1 MAASEPSVSL
11 LSREDNKWRKDLIFQ
26 LQERNKRQTYCFADL
41 ISLHNRLFESAN
53 TLRGENIQLTIANET
68 LRREAA
74 SGTPGLS
81 VNADLEARLLKQA
94 EELATLHK
102 RKGEHTQQI
111 VDLNNKLQEMMKELQ
126 VKETSLAESIELN
139 TNLRL
144 EITKCLNKEKEL
156 ESINQMLKDEHQ
168 ALQLAFASLEEK
180 LRKTQ
185 EENRQL
191 IERLIKYKT
200 RDAEKVNE
208 ENDNFL
214 NESFSSPTAFLMH
227 TISKF
232 GKRQAK
238 VQKELEDAARDTRPV
253 SPDRSSLKEGI
264 AGLPTAVPTK
274 VSVTFTAHDGE
285 VYAVKWSPVER
296 MLATGGADRK
306 VKLWNIS
313 KGASESKGILV
324 GSNAGVMCVDFDST
338 GTLILGASNDYAS
351 RVWTV
356 SDFRLKHTLTGHCGK
371 VMAAKFLG
379 EPSKVVT
386 GSYDRT
392 LKIWDLRSKACIETK
407 FAGSSCNDLVTSDGA
422 GSTIISGHFDHRI
435 RFWDTRAESSSNDIL
450 LEGKVTSLDLSRDA
464 NYLLSCVRDDTL
476 KLIDLRMKKII
487 GSFSADGFKVGF
499 DWTRA
504 TFSPDG
510 QYIAVGSSDGSV
522 FIWSVATNTIE
533 TVLKNHSAVVTAVSW
548 HPHGTYFASVDRAK
562 TVTIWGDHV

>member
-214 NESFSSPTAFLMH
+214 
-227 TISKF
+227 K
-232 GKRQAK
+232 KRQAK

-274 VSVTFTAHDGE
+274 TAHDGE

-356 SDFRLKHTLTGHCGK
+356 SDFRLKVSGCLLCGNIAVYSMAVANGIQCVIYPYEGRSVYCSRIVGHVKCDYSS
-371 VMAAKFLG
+371 
-379 EPSKVVT
+379 PSDRDCYIRGNAMGTIVVPFVQRH
-386 GSYDRT
+386 YFQ
-392 LKIWDLRSKACIETK
+392 A
-407 FAGSSCNDLVTSDGA
+407 
-422 GSTIISGHFDHRI
+422 
-435 RFWDTRAESSSNDIL
+435 L
-450 LEGKVTSLDLSRDA
+450 LS
-464 NYLLSCVRDDTL
+464 NYLA
-476 KLIDLRMKKII
+476 KLPHL
-487 GSFSADGFKVGF
+487 
-499 DWTRA
+499 
-504 TFSPDG
+504 
-510 QYIAVGSSDGSV
+510 
-522 FIWSVATNTIE
+522 
-533 TVLKNHSAVVTAVSW
+533 
-548 HPHGTYFASVDRAK
+548 HP
-562 TVTIWGDHV
+562 

>member
-1 MAASEPSVSL
+1 MTSNEAGISL
-11 LSREDNKWRKDLIFQ
+11 VAREDISWRKDLISQ
-26 LQERNKRQTYCFADL
+26 LRERNRSQTNCFADL

-53 TLRGENIQLTIANET
+53 TLRNTNMQLTIANET

-74 SGTPGLS
+74 NGNIGTGGNS
-81 VNADLEARLLKQA
+81 DLEARLLKQA
-94 EELATLHK
+94 EELAMLHK

-111 VDLNNKLQEMMKELQ
+111 VDLNNKLQEITKELQ
-126 VKETSLAESIELN
+126 AKEISLAESLETN
-139 TNLRL
+139 ANLRL
-144 EITKCLNKEKEL
+144 EITKCLGREKET

-191 IERLIKYKT
+191 IERLIKYKA
-200 RDAEKVNE
+200 RDAEKMNE

-214 NESFSSPTAFLMH
+214 R
-227 TISKF
+227 
-232 GKRQAK
+232 KRQAK
-238 VQKELEDAARDTRPV
+238 MQKELEDAARDTRPV
-253 SPDRSSLKEGI
+253 SPDRLSLKEV

-274 VSVTFTAHDGE
+274 VSVTFNAHEGE
-285 VYAVKWSPVER
+285 VYAVKWSPTDR
-296 MLATGGADRK
+296 ILATGGADRK
-306 VKLWNIS
+306 VKLWNIT
-313 KGASESKGILV
+313 KDTSESKGILV
-324 GSNAGVMCVDFDST
+324 GSNAGVMSVDFDST

-356 SDFRLKHTLTGHCGK
+356 SDLRLKHTLTGHCAK

-422 GSTIISGHFDHRI
+422 GSTIISGHFDQRI

-464 NYLLSCVRDDTL
+464 NYLLSCVRDDTV
-476 KLIDLRMKKII
+476 KLIDLRMKKIV

-504 TFSPDG
+504 AFSPDG
-510 QYIAVGSSDGSV
+510 QYIAVGSADGSV
-522 FIWSVATNTIE
+522 FIWSIATNTIE
-533 TVLKNHSAVVTAVSW
+533 TTLKGHTAAVTAVAW
-548 HPHGTYFASVDRAK
+548 HPHGTYLASVDRAK
-562 TVTIWGDHV
+562 TATIWGDHV

>member
-1 MAASEPSVSL
+1 MAASESGVSSH
-11 LSREDNKWRKDLIFQ
+11 SREDNNWRKDLILQ
-26 LQERNKRQTYCFADL
+26 LQERNKKQTYCFADL

-53 TLRGENIQLTIANET
+53 TLRGENIQLTVANET

-111 VDLNNKLQEMMKELQ
+111 VDLNNKLQEMLKELQ
-126 VKETSLAESIELN
+126 IKEASVVESMELN
-139 TNLRL
+139 ANLRL
-144 EITKCLNKEKEL
+144 EVSKSLSREREL
-156 ESINQMLKDEHQ
+156 ESVNQMLKDEHQ

-180 LRKTQ
+180 LRKAQ

-214 NESFSSPTAFLMH
+214 NESFSSPTAFLMQ

-238 VQKELEDAARDTRPV
+238 MQKELEDAARDTRPV

-264 AGLPTAVPTK
+264 SGLPTAVPTK

-285 VYAVKWSPVER
+285 VYAVKWSPAER

-313 KGASESKGILV
+313 KGMSESKGVLI

-338 GTLILGASNDYAS
+338 GTLMLAASNDYAS

-356 SDFRLKHTLTGHCGK
+356 NDFRLKNVEGIGGFNLSENQ
-371 VMAAKFLG
+371 A
-379 EPSKVVT
+379 
-386 GSYDRT
+386 D
-392 LKIWDLRSKACIETK
+392 TK
-407 FAGSSCNDLVTSDGA
+407 LYV
-422 GSTIISGHFDHRI
+422 
-435 RFWDTRAESSSNDIL
+435 
-450 LEGKVTSLDLSRDA
+450 
-464 NYLLSCVRDDTL
+464 
-476 KLIDLRMKKII
+476 
-487 GSFSADGFKVGF
+487 
-499 DWTRA
+499 
-504 TFSPDG
+504 
-510 QYIAVGSSDGSV
+510 
-522 FIWSVATNTIE
+522 
-533 TVLKNHSAVVTAVSW
+533 
-548 HPHGTYFASVDRAK
+548 HPCT
-562 TVTIWGDHV
+562 

>member
-1 MAASEPSVSL
+1 MTSNEAGISL
-11 LSREDNKWRKDLIFQ
+11 VAREDISWRKDLISQ
-26 LQERNKRQTYCFADL
+26 LRERNRSQTNCFADL

-53 TLRGENIQLTIANET
+53 TLRNTNMQLTIANET

-74 SGTPGLS
+74 NGNIGIGGNS
-81 VNADLEARLLKQA
+81 DLEARLLKQA
-94 EELATLHK
+94 EELAMLHK

-111 VDLNNKLQEMMKELQ
+111 VDLNNKLQEITKELQ
-126 VKETSLAESIELN
+126 AKEISLAESLEAN
-139 TNLRL
+139 ANLRL
-144 EITKCLNKEKEL
+144 EITKCLGREKET

-191 IERLIKYKT
+191 IERLIKYKA
-200 RDAEKVNE
+200 RDAEKMNE

-214 NESFSSPTAFLMH
+214 R
-227 TISKF
+227 
-232 GKRQAK
+232 KRQAK
-238 VQKELEDAARDTRPV
+238 MQKELEDAARDTRPV
-253 SPDRSSLKEGI
+253 SPDRLSLKEV

-274 VSVTFTAHDGE
+274 VSVTFNAHEGE
-285 VYAVKWSPVER
+285 VFAVKWSPTDR
-296 MLATGGADRK
+296 ILATGGADRK
-306 VKLWNIS
+306 VKLWNIT
-313 KGASESKGILV
+313 KDTSESKGILV
-324 GSNAGVMCVDFDST
+324 GSNAGVMSVDFDST

-356 SDFRLKHTLTGHCGK
+356 SDLRLKHTLTGHCAK

-422 GSTIISGHFDHRI
+422 GSTIISGHFDQRI

-464 NYLLSCVRDDTL
+464 NYLLSCVRDDTV
-476 KLIDLRMKKII
+476 KLIDLRMKKIV

-504 TFSPDG
+504 AFSPDG
-510 QYIAVGSSDGSV
+510 QYIAVGSADGSV
-522 FIWSVATNTIE
+522 FIWSIATNMIE
-533 TVLKNHSAVVTAVSW
+533 TILKGHTAAAIAVSW
-548 HPHGTYFASVDRAK
+548 HPHGMYLASVDRAK
-562 TVTIWGDHV
+562 TATVWGDHV

>member
-1 MAASEPSVSL
+1 MAASEPGVS
-11 LSREDNKWRKDLIFQ
+11 STPREDNNWRQNLILQ
-26 LQERNKRQTYCFADL
+26 LQERNRKQTYCFADL
-41 ISLHNRLFESAN
+41 ISLHNRLFENAN
-53 TLRGENIQLTIANET
+53 TLRTENIQLTIANET
-68 LRREAA
+68 LRREAV
-74 SGTPGLS
+74 SGTPGLG
-81 VNADLEARLLKQA
+81 VNSDLEARLLKQA

-102 RKGEHTQQI
+102 RKGENTQQI
-111 VDLNNKLQEMMKELQ
+111 VDLNNKLQEMMKEFQ
-126 VKETSLAESIELN
+126 AKETSLSESMELN
-139 TNLRL
+139 ANLRL
-144 EITKCLNKEKEL
+144 EISKCLSREREL

-180 LRKTQ
+180 LRKAQ

-191 IERLIKYKT
+191 VERLIKYKT

-238 VQKELEDAARDTRPV
+238 MQKELEDAARDTRPV
-253 SPDRSSLKEGI
+253 SPDRSNLKEGI

-274 VSVTFTAHDGE
+274 VSVTFNAHDGE

-296 MLATGGADRK
+296 ILATGGADRK
-306 VKLWNIS
+306 VKLWNIT
-313 KGASESKGILV
+313 KGTSESKGILV
-324 GSNAGVMCVDFDST
+324 GSNAGVMSVDFDST

-356 SDFRLKHTLTGHCGK
+356 SDLRLKHTLTGHCGK

-422 GSTIISGHFDHRI
+422 GSTIISGHFDQRI

-522 FIWSVATNTIE
+522 FIWSVATNLIE

-548 HPHGTYFASVDRAK
+548 HLHGTYLASVDRAK
-562 TVTIWGDHV
+562 TVTVWGDHV

>member
-1 MAASEPSVSL
+1 MTRQFQGSSVVFGIL
-11 LSREDNKWRKDLIFQ
+11 RENNWRKNLILQ

-41 ISLHNRLFESAN
+41 ISLHNRLFENVN
-53 TLRGENIQLTIANET
+53 TLRGENIQLTISNET

-94 EELATLHK
+94 EELATLHR

-111 VDLNNKLQEMMKELQ
+111 VDINNKLQEMMKELQ
-126 VKETSLAESIELN
+126 AKEISLAESVELN
-139 TNLRL
+139 ANLRL
-144 EITKCLNKEKEL
+144 EISKCLNREREL
-156 ESINQMLKDEHQ
+156 EGVNQMLKDEHQ

-180 LRKTQ
+180 LRKVQ

-227 TISKF
+227 TILKF

-238 VQKELEDAARDTRPV
+238 MQKELEDAARDTRPI

-264 AGLPTAVPTK
+264 SGLPTAVPTK

-313 KGASESKGILV
+313 KGAAENKGILV

-356 SDFRLKHTLTGHCGK
+356 SDFRLK
-371 VMAAKFLG
+371 
-379 EPSKVVT
+379 
-386 GSYDRT
+386 
-392 LKIWDLRSKACIETK
+392 
-407 FAGSSCNDLVTSDGA
+407 
-422 GSTIISGHFDHRI
+422 
-435 RFWDTRAESSSNDIL
+435 
-450 LEGKVTSLDLSRDA
+450 
-464 NYLLSCVRDDTL
+464 
-476 KLIDLRMKKII
+476 
-487 GSFSADGFKVGF
+487 
-499 DWTRA
+499 
-504 TFSPDG
+504 
-510 QYIAVGSSDGSV
+510 
-522 FIWSVATNTIE
+522 
-533 TVLKNHSAVVTAVSW
+533 
-548 HPHGTYFASVDRAK
+548 
-562 TVTIWGDHV
+562 